1 MIGMFEKEDTAM
13 QSTAYKL
20 TDGQRPHLTLITPQ
34 LRVNDFSAVQEPS
47 GPASDAFPNRKRADF
62 RRYAD
67 HPLKLRIRSAGRMA
81 AAILA
86 YHHAQHVGGD
96 GRFLTGAEKQR
107 LERMAD
113 YILAEDHALGLTILR
128 DPYDKPRDED
138 VIIPPGEGALAFM
151 EERGISIYCLADA
164 EALADGVRIK
174 VCRTCEYPFEDRSP
188 ARNKRD
194 CGDSCRTFA
203 KKLSA
208 RRGRYGSE
216 DLIGERSRMR
226 LPYPFY
232 NPQEMYEIEN
242 RSERA
247 YGGYEKISG
256 IAAAKERKESH
267 GKKNTVQLVD
277 KKGTEDNG
285 YLDGRY
291 GWQSDRNSWKGKTSP
306 IWWGPVVSYNLR
318 DRELTESFVD
328 CESSYTVHISA

>member
-208 RRGRYGSE
+208 RRG
-216 DLIGERSRMR
+216 
-226 LPYPFY
+226 
-232 NPQEMYEIEN
+232 
-242 RSERA
+242 
-247 YGGYEKISG
+247 
-256 IAAAKERKESH
+256 
-267 GKKNTVQLVD
+267 
-277 KKGTEDNG
+277 GT
-285 YLDGRY
+285 
-291 GWQSDRNSWKGKTSP
+291 DRRT
-306 IWWGPVVSYNLR
+306 
-318 DRELTESFVD
+318 
-328 CESSYTVHISA
+328 